1 MRKNIVITGG
11 SDGLGKTLAAS
22 LSREN
27 NVIILATNEEKLK
40 EVSNEINCKYKVC
53 NVRDYSIVEST
64 INSIIDE
71 IGKIDVLIN
80 NAGLWI
86 QEELDFNSSDRIESV
101 VDVNLLGVINFSK
114 AVIPFMK
121 KDNDGL
127 IININSQAG
136 INHKAERVVY
146 NATKWGV
153 TGFCKSLADEV
164 AKYGSISEAAKKTYT
179 YGIRVSNVMP
189 GMMKTDMFKKMN
201 IEKNMANGVDTKE
214 VARLIEFIIDT
225 PSDVMI
231 PEVGIKNI
239 NN

>member
-1 MRKNIVITGG
+1 MRKNIIITGG
-11 SDGLGKTLAAS
+11 SDGLGKTLTKHFS
-22 LSREN
+22 KEN

-40 EVSNEINCKYKVC
+40 NVAYDNNCTYKVC
-53 NVRDYSIVEST
+53 DVSNYSLVEKC
-64 INSIIDE
+64 INE
-71 IGKIDVLIN
+71 ILNEFQKIDVLIN

-86 QEELDFNSSDRIESV
+86 QEELEENDSDRIRSV
-101 VDVNLLGVINFSK
+101 IEVNLLGAINTAK
-114 AVIPFMK
+114 AVIPSMK
-121 KDNDGL
+121 ENKDGL

-153 TGFCKSLADEV
+153 TGFCKSLQDEV
-164 AKYGSISEAAKKTYT
+164 AK

-189 GMMKTDMFKKMN
+189 GMMKTDMFKKLN
-201 IEKNMANGVDTKE
+201 IEKNMNNGVDTKE
-214 VARLIEFIIDT
+214 VARLIKFIIDT

>member
-1 MRKNIVITGG
+1 MKKVIVITGG
-11 SDGLGKTLAAS
+11 SDGLGKTLTS
-22 LSREN
+22 FLSKDN
-27 NVIILATNEEKLK
+27 DVIILATNEDKLK
-40 EVSNEINCKYKVC
+40 GVANENNCEYKVC
-53 NVRDYSIVEST
+53 DVKDYTLVEST
-64 INSIIDE
+64 IEDIINKF
-71 IGKIDVLIN
+71 GKIDVLIN

-86 QEELDFNSSDRIESV
+86 QEELDYNDSDRIHSV
-101 VDVNLLGVINFSK
+101 VDVNLLGVINCSK

-121 KDNDGL
+121 QNKTGL

-153 TGFCKSLADEV
+153 TGFSKSLQDEV
-164 AKYGSISEAAKKTYT
+164 AKYG
-179 YGIRVSNVMP
+179 IRVTNVMP
-189 GMMKTDMFKKMN
+189 GMMKTDMFSKMN

-214 VARLIEFIIDT
+214 VARLIQFIIDT

>member
-1 MRKNIVITGG
+1 MNKVIVITGG
-11 SDGLGKTLAAS
+11 SDGLGKTLAND
-22 LSREN
+22 LSKDN
-27 NVIILATNEEKLK
+27 KVIILATNEERLK
-40 EVSNEINCKYKVC
+40 QVATDNNCIYKVC
-53 NVRDYSIVEST
+53 DVRDYKKVSECIK
-64 INSIIDE
+64 E

-86 QEELDFNSSDRIESV
+86 QEELDYNDSDRIESV
-101 VDVNLLGVINFSK
+101 VDVNLLGVINCSK
-114 AVIPFMK
+114 AVIPVMK
-121 KDNDGL
+121 ENKDGL

-153 TGFCKSLADEV
+153 TGFTKSLQDEV
-164 AKYGSISEAAKKTYT
+164 AKYG
-179 YGIRVSNVMP
+179 IRVTNVMP
-189 GMMKTDMFKKMN
+189 GMMKTDMFKKLN

-214 VARLIEFIIDT
+214 VARLIRFIIET
-225 PSDVMI
+225 PNDVMI

>member
-1 MRKNIVITGG
+1 MNKNIVITGG
-11 SDGLGKTLAAS
+11 SDGLGKALAMS
-22 LSREN
+22 LSKDN

-40 EVSNEINCKYKVC
+40 EVIAQCNCSYKVC
-53 NVRDYSIVEST
+53 DVRDYSIVENV
-64 INSIIDE
+64 INGIINAF
-71 IGKIDVLIN
+71 GRIDVLIN

-86 QEELDFNSSDRIESV
+86 QEELDVNDSERINSV
-101 VDVNLLGVINFSK
+101 VDVNLLGVINCAK
-114 AVIPFMK
+114 AVIPIMK
-121 KDNDGL
+121 KNKDGL

-153 TGFCKSLADEV
+153 TGFSKSLQDEV
-164 AKYGSISEAAKKTYT
+164 AK

-201 IEKNMANGVDTKE
+201 IEKNMSNGVDTKE
-214 VARLIEFIIDT
+214 VARLIKFIIDT
-225 PSDVMI
+225 PSDVII
-231 PEVGIKNI
+231 PEIGIKNI